1 MPECLNYMPW
11 SSVRGLGSM
20 APDILHVGDYKDDK
34 LKDGTPV
41 QFRLIGLNHDVTKSG
56 LVIPMTWEM
65 VDCMPNRYPW
75 EKESGHYGPWPTT
88 DLYSRMNDPN
98 GDIYKLMPDAILEFA
113 VPILKLSVDVAEGED
128 KLVESEDKFF
138 IKSEVEM
145 FGRAIYS
152 APGEGRWYEWY
163 RQENVPWYKMRNGNR
178 EHTMLRSQM
187 KDTASSFCIVNT
199 NGYANANYAW
209 NSDGLAPAFG
219 F

>member
-1 MPECLNYMPW
+1 MSECLNYMPW
-11 SSVRGLGSM
+11 SSVRGLGNM

-41 QFRLIGLNHDVTKSG
+41 QFRLIGLNHDITKSG
-56 LVIPMTWEM
+56 LVVPMTWEM
-65 VDCMPNRYPW
+65 VDCMPSRYPW
-75 EKESGHYGPWPTT
+75 ERESGSYGPWPTT
-88 DLYSRMNDPN
+88 DLRRRMNDPS

-113 VPILKLSVDVAEGED
+113 VPVLKLSVDVAEGED

-152 APGEGRWYEWY
+152 APGEGHWYEWY
-163 RQENVPWYKMRNGNR
+163 RQESVPWYKMRNGNR

-187 KDTASSFCIVNT
+187 KDDESSFCFVYT
-199 NGYANANYAW
+199 NGNANYTIA
-209 NSDGLAPAFG
+209 SYSSGVAPAFG

>member
-11 SSVRGLGSM
+11 SSLRGLGTM

-56 LVIPMTWEM
+56 LVVPMTWEM
-65 VDCMPNRYPW
+65 IDCMPNRYPW
-75 EKESGHYGPWPTT
+75 ERESGRYGPWPTT
-88 DLYSRMNDPN
+88 DLYHRMNDPN

-113 VPILKLSVDVAEGED
+113 VPVLKLSVDVAEGED
-128 KLVESEDKFF
+128 KLIESEDKFF

-145 FGRAIYS
+145 FGRAIFS
-152 APGEGRWYEWY
+152 APGEGHWYEWY
-163 RQENVPWYKMRNGNR
+163 RQENVPWHKMRNGNR
-178 EHTMLRSQM
+178 EYTMLRSQM
-187 KDTASSFCIVNT
+187 KDDSSAFCVVDT
-199 NGYANANYAW
+199 NGNATSIYARY
-209 NSDGLAPAFG
+209 SGGLAPAFG

>member
-187 KDTASSFCIVNT
+187 KDTASSFCRVNT
-199 NGYANANYAW
+199 SGYANSNTARY
-209 NSDGLAPAFG
+209 SYGLAPAFG

>member
-11 SSVRGLGSM
+11 SSLRGLGTM

-56 LVIPMTWEM
+56 LVVPMTWEM
-65 VDCMPNRYPW
+65 IDCMPNRYPW
-75 EKESGHYGPWPTT
+75 ERESGRYGPWPTT
-88 DLYSRMNDPN
+88 DLYHRMNDPN

-113 VPILKLSVDVAEGED
+113 VPVLKLSVDVAEGED
-128 KLVESEDKFF
+128 KLIESEDKFF

-145 FGRAIYS
+145 FGRAIFS
-152 APGEGRWYEWY
+152 APGEGHWYEWY
-163 RQENVPWYKMRNGNR
+163 RQENVPWHKMRNGNR
-178 EHTMLRSQM
+178 EYTMLRSQM
-187 KDTASSFCIVNT
+187 KDDSSAFCRVGT
-199 NGYANANYAW
+199 NGNANIISARSSY
-209 NSDGLAPAFG
+209 GLAPAFG